1 MAFPTTTIL
10 DSTSTPVT
18 VNTLPNAGQATKANS
33 LGVVLAS
40 DDDIQAKL
48 GIVTETAPAS
58 DTASS
63 GLNGRLQRI
72 AQRLTSL
79 IAQLPASL
87 GVKTA
92 ANSLSITHA
101 SDDSLVTAIGATSDA
116 AAANGAAGSMEA
128 YLRAIKDAATDT
140 STPSPVSAPTLTKGT
155 QSGNGWSVQELKDAG
170 RSCLAMT
177 AEFTFAQTA
186 ETLLTMTLS
195 VDGAATS
202 TFSSRVITSG
212 KKFRIQSVSA
222 TVESL
227 GSGTAPQ
234 RAYLRLRRNTA
245 GATIASSP
253 LQAVWGF
260 VNSTAVVKS
269 GFSMDYEVPDS
280 LEMNGDGTATF
291 GFTLETP
298 DWVTS
303 TATGRI
309 KITVIG
315 YEY

>member
-1 MAFPTTTIL
+1 MPTSVTVL
-10 DSTSTPVT
+10 DSTGATQT
-18 VNTLPNAGQATKANS
+18 VNTLPALGQAAKTAS
-33 LGVVLAS
+33 LPVVIAS
-40 DDDIQAKL
+40 DDDVQAKL

-87 GVKTA
+87 GTKTA
-92 ANSLSITHA
+92 ANSLSVVNA
-101 SDDSLVTAIGATSDA
+101 SDDPTVTVLGATTDA
-116 AAANGAAGSMEA
+116 AAANGATGSLAA
-128 YLRAIKDAATDT
+128 YLRSIKDAATDT
-140 STPSPVSAPTLTKGT
+140 TTPSPVSAPTLTKGT
-155 QSGNGWSVQELKDAG
+155 QSANGFSVQELKDAG

-195 VDGAATS
+195 TDGAATT

-212 KKFRIQSVSA
+212 KKFRIQSVNI

-245 GATIASSP
+245 GATTASSA
-253 LQAVWGF
+253 LQAIWSCI
-260 VNSTAVVKS
+260 NSTAVVKS
-269 GFSMDYEVPDS
+269 GYSMDYEVPDA
-280 LEMNGDGTATF
+280 LEMTGDGTGTF

-298 DWVTS
+298 DWVTT
-303 TATGRI
+303 TATGRA